1 MTIGERILM
10 AFVLIAIPLTFIGV
24 PIFVFMGG
32 IQKFALKP
40 LQKRFAGL
48 NLHESP
54 EPGDVEIVYHTYRGF
69 LVWFV
74 QDEHCIYAPPAD
86 ARLLLTR
93 LLRFNLTW
101 GMLSYGLLFVP
112 LLAIGNYYAQKR
124 SIESQEREISSAASR
139 PDRK

>member
-1 MTIGERILM
+1 MTIGERILIL
-10 AFVLIAIPLTFIGV
+10 FVLIAVPLTFIGV

-48 NLHESP
+48 NLHESLQ
-54 EPGDVEIVYHTYRGF
+54 PGDVEIVYHTYRGF

-74 QDEHCIYAPPAD
+74 QDEHRIYAPPAD

-112 LLAIGNYYAQKR
+112 LLAIGNYHAQKR
-124 SIESQEREISSAASR
+124 SIENQESEISSTANL
-139 PDRK
+139 PDGK

>member
-1 MTIGERILM
+1 MTIGERLLIL
-10 AFVLIAIPLTFIGV
+10 FVMIAVPLTFIGV
-24 PIFVFMGG
+24 PIFVFTGG

-48 NLHESP
+48 DLHESM
-54 EPGDVEIVYHTYRGF
+54 EPGDVGFVYHTYRGF

-74 QDEHCIYAPPAD
+74 QDEHRVYAPPAD

-112 LLAIGNYYAQKR
+112 LIAIGNYYVENR
-124 SIESQEREISSAASR
+124 SIENQEREFTRITSVR
-139 PDRK
+139 DHK

>member
-1 MTIGERILM
+1 MTIGERLLIL
-10 AFVLIAIPLTFIGV
+10 FVIIAVPLTFIGV

-40 LQKRFAGL
+40 LRKRFAGL
-48 NLHESP
+48 DLHESP
-54 EPGDVEIVYHTYRGF
+54 EKGDVCFECHTYRGF

-74 QDEHCIYAPPAD
+74 QEEHQVCARPED
-86 ARLLLTR
+86 ARLLLSR

-112 LLAIGNYYAQKR
+112 LLAIGNCIVQRR
-124 SIESQEREISSAASR
+124 SIDKQDRELRTTIG
-139 PDRK
+139 